1 MDRVGSSSPGG
12 GRGIAGPAA
21 AVLLLALAAAI
32 AGCRGESPEPGGP
45 GAPGEGSTPGPAPT
59 ATPKPF
65 ESGYLHP
72 PTHDRVVIFVNGV
85 FGDSVS
91 TWTNAASGAYWPEL
105 LSKDPAFLDT
115 DVYVHSFQSPML
127 GNAQEILELA
137 GRLKN
142 YLDAT
147 DVIAKHKQVVFVCHS
162 MGGLVVRAYLLDAR
176 LPPDKI
182 GFLFFFGTP
191 TGGANI
197 AGIAAH
203 LTANPQL
210 ANMEPLGDDTYVKTL
225 REQWLRSSDDSS
237 LDYPRSVSSYCAY
250 EKKPTWGFTVV
261 PELSATYLCNRAT
274 AAIDANHLDLVKPAD
289 RNAEPY
295 VALAAAYKNQ
305 LGSASLEVR
314 SALAE
319 VRPTMPVSRQ
329 AFRIADL
336 STAKIALRREKA
348 SQPSLSV
355 ACGETKEGEATV
367 PAELAEGE
375 TVTEVHP
382 TIVNASGLRSSSAVV
397 LRFDGKTAVV
407 RYRLE
412 GACPAGGRGD
422 VAINFV
428 TTHRL
433 RFPATAIRFVRP
445 AMRVLPTPRVGRV
458 PAPALEHVRP
468 VAVPTR
474 TP

>member
-1 MDRVGSSSPGG
+1 
-12 GRGIAGPAA
+12 
-21 AVLLLALAAAI
+21 
-32 AGCRGESPEPGGP
+32 
-45 GAPGEGSTPGPAPT
+45 
-59 ATPKPF
+59 
-65 ESGYLHP
+65 
-72 PTHDRVVIFVNGV
+72 V

-91 TWTNAASGAYWPEL
+91 TWKNAGSGAYWPEL
-105 LSKDPAFLDT
+105 LAGDPAFQDA
-115 DVYVHSFQSPML
+115 DVYVHSFQSPVI

-142 YLDAT
+142 YLDAA
-147 DVIAKHKQVVFVCHS
+147 DVVARHEQVVFVCHS

-176 LPPDKI
+176 LPPGKI
-182 GFLFFFGTP
+182 GLLFFFGTP
-191 TGGANI
+191 TAGANV

-225 REQWLRSSDDSS
+225 REQWLRSSDDPS

-250 EKKPTWGFTVV
+250 EIRPTWGFTVV

-274 AAIDANHLDLVKPAD
+274 TAIDADHLDLVKPAD

-295 VALAAAYKNQ
+295 VALLAAYKNQ
-305 LGSASLEVR
+305 LGTASMEVR

-319 VRPTMPVSRQ
+319 VRPMMSVSRQ

-348 SQPSLSV
+348 PQPSLSV
-355 ACGETKEGEATV
+355 ACGQTKEGETSV

-382 TIVNASGLRSSSAVV
+382 AIVNGSGLESASAVV

-407 RYRLE
+407 RYRLT
-412 GACPAGGRGD
+412 GACPAGGRGE
-422 VAINFV
+422 VAVNFV
-428 TTHRL
+428 TTHKL
-433 RFPATAIRFVRP
+433 RFPVSAIQFVKP
-445 AMRVLPTPRVGRV
+445 AMHALPAGGSVHV
-458 PAPALEHVRP
+458 PVTGLEHVHP
-468 VAVPTR
+468 AAVPTH